1 MRKLV
6 ALMAA
11 AVMLVAFCAGASA
24 ATQVTIWHTFTDA
37 QQAALEQFAADFNAS
52 QSDYE
57 VVVESQAYSGFLDNV
72 YNAVANGVGPN
83 MIINYAS
90 TAADYVKDGLV
101 VDLSKYVFDDEIGMA
116 DIYNSLPDSI
126 KAETVGFSDGG
137 MYALPAVT
145 TGPIFFINKT
155 IYDELGLTAPTTW
168 EELAEN
174 SKKIY
179 EAKGIAGFA
188 ADSLTDMMQ
197 ALMMQS
203 GAGYIDV
210 ENKCVLFDTDEA
222 KAWLKWFGDNVEA
235 GYFALN
241 PTGDYWSNDFNAG
254 LVASYL
260 GSCAGVP
267 YIKPDGFEYTVAPM
281 VRGDKTEWYPAW
293 DRGAIVFNKS
303 EEENKGMYLFVKYFL
318 SPEVNAEWAQAM
330 NALSPYGTTQ
340 ASEAYS
346 TFTESMDPSLIAVQA
361 DLDVA
366 GALPTVTGSYAVR
379 NALKDAAIAVS
390 GGVSAE
396 DAMAECVATSNA
408 ALRNNTPNQKPFGA
422 GGHQSVSPFSAFC
435 FEMLCSLPPKGEES
449 ITDCLT
455 EFQGIINGERGGK
468 MSQPKLLVFMIDAL
482 CESDITHMRTLKHFG
497 WMLENGALVREML
510 PVYPS
515 FTYPC
520 HVSIMTGCYP
530 DKHGIPHNEQV
541 KAGVHPVPWYTS
553 RKLVKKKFFAEYA
566 KEHGFS
572 TCLVNW
578 PVSAGADVDINLP
591 MCMPMSYRGDD
602 PRQFFEGVSS
612 PEVLDRYFWKYGY
625 MLAAATRCSTAV
637 WMTSPTRL
645 RRISSAI
652 TVSRT

>member
-1 MRKLV
+1 MRKFV

-11 AVMLVAFCAGASA
+11 AVMLFAFCASANA

-37 QQAALEQFAADFNAS
+37 QQAALEKFAADFNAS

-57 VVVESQAYSGFLDNV
+57 VVVESQAYSGFLDTV

-101 VDLSKYVFDDEIGMA
+101 VDLSKYVFDEEIGMA
-116 DIYNSLPDSI
+116 DVYNSLPESI
-126 KAETVGFSDGG
+126 KAETVGKFLPVYDNLER
-137 MYALPAVT
+137 ALAQETADEAYKKGVEMT
-145 TGPIFFINKT
+145 MNQLVKVTGPIFFINKT

-179 EAKGIAGFA
+179 EAKGVAGFA

-210 ENKCVLFDTDEA
+210 ANKSVLFDTEDA
-222 KAWLKWFGDNVEA
+222 TAWLKWFGDNVEA

-281 VRGDKTEWYPAW
+281 VRGDKAEWYPAW
-293 DRGAIVFNKS
+293 NRGAIVFNKD
-303 EEENKGMYLFVKYFL
+303 EDANKGTYLFVKYFL

-340 ASEAYS
+340 AGEAYAAFAE
-346 TFTESMDPSLIAVQA
+346 TMDPSLVAVQA
-361 DLDVA
+361 DLDIA

-390 GGVSAE
+390 GGMSAE

-408 ALRNNTPNQKPFGA
+408 ALQ
-422 GGHQSVSPFSAFC
+422 
-435 FEMLCSLPPKGEES
+435 E
-449 ITDCLT
+449 
-455 EFQGIINGERGGK
+455 
-468 MSQPKLLVFMIDAL
+468 
-482 CESDITHMRTLKHFG
+482 
-497 WMLENGALVREML
+497 
-510 PVYPS
+510 
-515 FTYPC
+515 
-520 HVSIMTGCYP
+520 
-530 DKHGIPHNEQV
+530 
-541 KAGVHPVPWYTS
+541 
-553 RKLVKKKFFAEYA
+553 
-566 KEHGFS
+566 
-572 TCLVNW
+572 
-578 PVSAGADVDINLP
+578 
-591 MCMPMSYRGDD
+591 
-602 PRQFFEGVSS
+602 
-612 PEVLDRYFWKYGY
+612 
-625 MLAAATRCSTAV
+625 
-637 WMTSPTRL
+637 
-645 RRISSAI
+645 
-652 TVSRT
+652 